1 MATGELLSKPLG
13 EFFLNLSAVRTLVRQ
28 SLGCGCPE
36 SVFDYVVVGYPAVFE
51 SVADEKAEIQLLV
64 GKRLLISIID
74 LKVGY
79 HKDLLIEQAL
89 RKGQDLRDRYSL
101 NRFRLVLIGEPG
113 EYPLED
119 WQKRF
124 CQDDR
129 MHLHVLR
136 KSELFLET
144 RK

>member
-1 MATGELLSKPLG
+1 MATGELSPKRLG
-13 EFFLNLSAVRTLVRQ
+13 EVFLDLSAVRTLVRQ

-36 SVFDYVVVGYPAVFE
+36 SVFDHVVVGYPAVFE
-51 SVADEKAEIQLLV
+51 SVADEKAEVQLLV

-74 LKVGY
+74 LKIGY
-79 HKDLLIEQAL
+79 PKDSLIEQAL
-89 RKGQDLRDRYSL
+89 RKGRDLRDRYGL

-129 MHLHVLR
+129 LHLHVLR
-136 KSELFLET
+136 KSELFSEI
-144 RK
+144 KK